1 MKQFKTSGKEEG
13 KNPKTKKK
21 TTKKQNPKTVM
32 KEKRASN
39 EVLKSRVLKKAFK
52 GDKDNTIQSCR
63 WKPTNVVWQN
73 LKKERVVTCVK
84 TMAT

>member
-1 MKQFKTSGKEEG
+1 MAERNKTVICPHMGVMKQFKTSGKEEG
-13 KNPKTKKK
+13 KNPKMA
-21 TTKKQNPKTVM
+21 M

-63 WKPTNVVWQN
+63 RKPTNVV
-73 LKKERVVTCVK
+73 
-84 TMAT
+84 